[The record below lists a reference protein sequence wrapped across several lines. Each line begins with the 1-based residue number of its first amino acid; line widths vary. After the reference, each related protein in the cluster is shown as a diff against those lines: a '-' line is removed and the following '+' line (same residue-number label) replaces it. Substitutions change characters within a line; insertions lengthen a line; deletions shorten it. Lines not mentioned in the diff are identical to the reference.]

1 MTYSVIVVA
10 KAQRQA
16 FACDGWWRAHR
27 KAAPDLFQEELD
39 HAVDSLSTFPD
50 RGQLCPSRGKPVRY
64 LVLARTRYLVYYR
77 VDDARAQV
85 RVLAVRSALRGTQ
98 PTF

>member
-16 FACDGWWRAHR
+16 DRFDLWWRTHR
-27 KAAPDLFQEELD
+27 AAAPDLFQEEFD
-39 HAVDSLSTFPD
+39 HAVNSLTTFPD
-50 RGQLCPSRGKPVRY
+50 RGQLYAARGKPVRY
-64 LVLARTRYLVYYR
+64 LILPKTRYLVYYR

-85 RVLAVRSALRGTQ
+85 RVLAVRSGLRGTQ